1 MPEVTMNFYVKHQD
15 RAMHRAIGKLLRALP
30 DDEEVMF
37 GAAERLAPGR
47 GVALTQSLLESL
59 DDLLYEATGLDDV
72 EARHGY
78 LFSSLTSGEEVVE
91 TAQLLVGYFHSLN
104 DGIESLAYVYGD
116 EDPWECWVKIHH
128 GAPFVLECAPYS
140 GDDAFIVGT
149 VYRWWHEG
157 LPSVIREGMLSE
169 STATSLP
176 LLPDAEYQAWLNG
189 LDIRCV
195 ESQSSG

>member
-1 MPEVTMNFYVKHQD
+1 MSEVTMNLYVKHQD

-30 DDEEVMF
+30 DDEEAMF

-59 DDLLYEATGLDDV
+59 DDLLYGAIGFDDV
-72 EARHGY
+72 EGRHGY
-78 LFSSLTSGEEVVE
+78 LFATLASGAEVVE
-91 TAQLLVGYFHSLN
+91 AAQLLVGYFHSLN

-157 LPSVIREGMLSE
+157 VPSEIREGMLSE
-169 STATSLP
+169 SAAKSLP
-176 LLPDAEYQAWLNG
+176 LLSDAEYQAWLDR

>member
-1 MPEVTMNFYVKHQD
+1 M
-15 RAMHRAIGKLLRALP
+15 
-30 DDEEVMF
+30 
-37 GAAERLAPGR
+37 
-47 GVALTQSLLESL
+47 TQSLLESL